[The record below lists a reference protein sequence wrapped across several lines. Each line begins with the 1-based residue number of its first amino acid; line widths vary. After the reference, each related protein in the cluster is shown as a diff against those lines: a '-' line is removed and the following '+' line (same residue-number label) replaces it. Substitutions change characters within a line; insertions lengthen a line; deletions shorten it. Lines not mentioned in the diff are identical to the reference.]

1 MNDMPK
7 KEKPY
12 KFLKNSVTADIAFE
26 ATGKT
31 LNEVFKNSAMALMD
45 TMVDMKTVKPRLK
58 KPIRLRAKDEST
70 LLINFL
76 NEIVYY
82 KDAESMLI
90 SGFKVDI
97 KKKEDAYL
105 LTAELSGEPLHMG
118 KHILRSDV
126 KAATWHMF
134 ELEKKGSKYTAVVVL
149 DI

>member
-1 MNDMPK
+1 MPA

-31 LNEVFKNSAMALMD
+31 LNEVFKNCAMALMD

-76 NEIVYY
+76 NEIIYY

-105 LTAELSGEPLHMG
+105 LTAEIAGEPLQMNRHL
-118 KHILRSDV
+118 LRSDV
-126 KAATWHMF
+126 KAATWHNF
-134 ELEKKGSKYTAVVVL
+134 KLEKKGNKYTAIVVL

>member
-1 MNDMPK
+1 MPTK
-7 KEKPY
+7 AKPY
-12 KFLKNSVTADIAFE
+12 KFLKNSVTADITFE
-26 ATGKT
+26 ATGKN
-31 LNEVFKNSAMALMD
+31 LNELFKNCALALMD
-45 TMVDMKTVKPRLK
+45 TMVDMKSVKSKFK

-90 SGFKVDI
+90 SSFKVDI

-105 LTAELSGEPLHMG
+105 LTAELSGEPLQMG
-118 KHILRSDV
+118 KHLLRSDV
-126 KAATWHMF
+126 KAATWHNF
-134 ELEKKGSKYTAVVVL
+134 KLEKKGANYIAQVVL